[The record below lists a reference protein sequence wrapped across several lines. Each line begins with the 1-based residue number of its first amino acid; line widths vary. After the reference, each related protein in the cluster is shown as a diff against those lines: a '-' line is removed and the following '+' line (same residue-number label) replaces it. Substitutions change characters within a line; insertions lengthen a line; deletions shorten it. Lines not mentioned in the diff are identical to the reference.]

1 MISKKLFWILVL
13 FSISIVHAH
22 AEDLLARQFCPNDD
36 CGILIIGGAYV
47 IPTATKWNG
56 TSPIAI
62 SMFVSGEGFGFIGKT
77 RFLKSIN
84 DSWKLTSPH
93 EVSSLNL
100 SSTGPEMGFYFS
112 PTIKGYVNG
121 TITYETPVLPDG
133 EKTKSISGSAI
144 TDDIT
149 SPAITLTATIAE
161 SYATKAC
168 QDINNCIEVDVPTN
182 NKVTFRV
189 TPTID
194 SNRVNQLGATKFN
207 YAQVSL
213 DITESKS
220 NCPPYT
226 PSFHDSGAAN
236 YNPDNYFD
244 MIWGLDSM
252 YPTGFQQQ
260 CNREHTFL
268 ASANKSFDFIATA
281 ISDTENNGYA
291 QYLFYI
297 AGHYDESDLSKYA
310 NSYQIFRLR
319 SGDFTTPQPTTTK
332 KLTITVKGNG
342 SVSDS
347 TDKTKVCS
355 KEQTC
360 SWIYPV
366 NAPIVLA
373 TSSNDGST
381 LNWSDSTCGY
391 PFQLTV
397 DKTCTATFS
406 PQVVTPTKATLA
418 VNVAKSQ
425 GTVWFNGEPSTCNEQ
440 SCTKDYTTAQQS
452 ITLTPKPVE
461 GYEFSV
467 WGEKDECAKTVDGN
481 GSATLSINLGESKTC
496 TLSFKKSVATVLKAC
511 IDPISQ
517 INPPIN
523 LSSTCSG
530 GDIGSYKWTKMLI
543 SQSANEKL
551 TLLSEKPIAVLDK
564 EGNYLI
570 RLELFDRTG
579 QKSVDSKQI
588 TVSSLKA
595 VFFSW
600 VNGSQVSLIA
610 IDSGAEYIWFINEDI
625 KETGNKLTKVLP
637 VDINNSI
644 TMLISKNAETANISR
659 IVKTV
664 RFVQPISDFSVS
676 FSQGQT
682 PTFVLDASSSCD
694 EDNRDDTGKTACDPN
709 YSPLDPN
716 TNESLD
722 KNSGITK
729 YSWKINGTELPFKE
743 GKASSGSVTCSSQE
757 NEKKLE
763 CSHTDK
769 EPLSSPV
776 DILISLNVSDDDVD
790 QNGALSSST
799 SKPVEKTIQLNRP
812 VANFTVTQGVDK
824 IITLRSTSQDSS
836 YSIPGSAQPTSSIS
850 SYSWSVN
857 GELQQQCNDN
867 SCTIASLKNGEHNI
881 SLIVT
886 DNHGLK
892 SLVSKKTIFVGN
904 PIGFEGKTP
913 EGWSWNADGTQTPQN
928 KSGQSKFFGGVCV
941 SSSIEMCD
949 FSTYTKQVSLAEVS
963 NQTAFFR
970 ATLEINDTDLGKNAS
985 LLFVFGRDESPFNGT
1000 TTDYFVNNATP
1011 IDLYAA
1017 DPTTWMAQLTPYKM
1031 IEDQPTIKLAK
1042 NQVIFWNAPISA
1054 LHFSNPPNP
1063 NDVLYVFF
1071 GYKIEEDGSEK
1082 GKIVYA
1088 PTPLTL
1094 TITP

>member
-1 MISKKLFWILVL
+1 MVY
-13 FSISIVHAH
+13 
-22 AEDLLARQFCPNDD
+22 AEDLVRKSCPNDD
-36 CGILIIGGAYV
+36 CGTMIIGGAHV
-47 IPTATKWNG
+47 IPDAVKWNG
-56 TSPIAI
+56 TGSIGI
-62 SMFVSGEGFGFIGKT
+62 TLHSSNEGFGFIGKT
-77 RFLKSIN
+77 SFRKDGVN
-84 DSWKLTSPH
+84 SWSLIMPY
-93 EVSSLNL
+93 EVRATAL
-100 SSTGPEMGFYFS
+100 SSQGPAMGFYFS
-112 PTIKGYVNG
+112 PYFTGDTST
-121 TITYETPVLPDG
+121 TITYETSALANADAT
-133 EKTKSISGSAI
+133 KTVSGKAILDDATNSAI
-144 TDDIT
+144 TLKANIKQNYTVKPCQDKSNCQEVEVPSNQMVTFQIVPVVDD
-149 SPAITLTATIAE
+149 SRVSQLGGAKL
-161 SYATKAC
+161 SYA
-168 QDINNCIEVDVPTN
+168 QI
-182 NKVTFRV
+182 
-189 TPTID
+189 
-194 SNRVNQLGATKFN
+194 
-207 YAQVSL
+207 SL
-213 DITESKS
+213 DITENKQ
-220 NCPPYT
+220 NCPPYP
-226 PSFHDSGAAN
+226 PSFRDSATAN
-236 YNPDNYFD
+236 YDPNNYFD
-244 MIWGLDSM
+244 MIWGLDFM
-252 YPTGFQQQ
+252 YPVGFQQQ
-260 CNREHTFL
+260 CDRKRSFL
-268 ASANKSFDFIATA
+268 ASANKPFEFSATA
-281 ISDTENNGYA
+281 IGTTLTGSYA

-297 AGHYDESDLSKYA
+297 AGHYDENDLSKYA
-310 NSYQIFRLR
+310 SSYQIFRLI

-406 PQVVTPTKATLA
+406 PQVVTPTKATLT

-496 TLSFKKSVATVLKAC
+496 TLSFKKSVSTVLSAC